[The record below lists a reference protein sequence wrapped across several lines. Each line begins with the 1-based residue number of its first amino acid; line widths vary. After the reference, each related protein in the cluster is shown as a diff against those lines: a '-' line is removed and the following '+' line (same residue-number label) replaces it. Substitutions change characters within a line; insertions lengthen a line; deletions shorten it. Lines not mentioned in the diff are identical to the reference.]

1 MRNTIYDRGE
11 NLKGKDKC
19 PKCLGVGEV
28 LKEDHFGVKI
38 CPKCKGKG
46 TLDWI
51 ENIMG
56 VQGTYIKAGVYTRE
70 VDYSEYVTKRGN
82 FKRDDDNDPWR
93 FEIEHENNRE

>member
-1 MRNTIYDRGE
+1 MNKKTGLE
-11 NLKGKDKC
+11 EGKIDC

-56 VQGTYIKAGVYTRE
+56 VQGTYVKPGVYVKE
-70 VDYSEYVTKRGN
+70 VDYSAVIKPGEDCEIFWIGE
-82 FKRDDDNDPWR
+82 DNGK
-93 FEIEHENNRE
+93 